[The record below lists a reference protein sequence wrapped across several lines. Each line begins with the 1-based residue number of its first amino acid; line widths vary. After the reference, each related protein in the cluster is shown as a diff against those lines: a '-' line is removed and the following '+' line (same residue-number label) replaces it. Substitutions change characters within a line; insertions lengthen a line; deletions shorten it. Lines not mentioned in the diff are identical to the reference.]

1 MPLFISEE
9 ELSRLSN
16 DAKFLSIS
24 GELSDLQSQNAQ
36 LQSSLDERIGDLA
49 QAQSQKHQ
57 LHLQS
62 IAKDGEIERL
72 TTEVSELRKSKRQL
86 LDMIEQKDL
95 EIADKNAA
103 IKTYL
108 DKIINLTDNAAQKEA
123 RLSETEAAL
132 ARAEA
137 TCSRLSQEKELIERH
152 NTWLNEELTAK
163 VDNLIESR
171 RKHAELEADMSAK
184 LGDELCSSK
193 EVATSTE
200 ERFSAELS
208 TTHLGQVE
216 DGYKERLEKEV
227 SARKQFE
234 KETADLKEKLQKCE
248 AEIQAGRKANELDR
262 LPIGNFTTEICISPY
277 DANDLVEDN
286 RVLVPKIPVGVSETA
301 LAASLLR
308 DGWSVLC
315 ELEEK
320 AVFIMDERAEYEKMC
335 EAYSMI
341 NQKLQ
346 NSTSEHSKLEK
357 TIQELQADLRRHER
371 DNSLAEKVIADL
383 ERQLT
388 FKDISGLVEQNV
400 QLRSLV
406 RDLSDQIES
415 KEMEF
420 KRNLEIELK
429 RQTDEAASKV
439 AAVLQRAEEQ
449 GCMIESLHNSML
461 EEEISY
467 FLKVHRAEIISV
479 RSERDKL
486 ALEANFA
493 REKLESV
500 MKEAEH
506 QLIVDYQ
513 KKLRES
519 SESLLAAEE
528 HSRKLTME
536 ATLDT
541 IQSAEGVR
549 EEARA
554 VDRRRQ
560 DEYVKQIEKE
570 WAEAKRQLQE
580 ERDNVRTLMSDREQT
595 LKNAMKQVE
604 EMGKELANA
613 LHACAAAEARAAV
626 SEARLSDLEKK
637 LKSSDFKI
645 LEIDGGTGPSSIS
658 TNEAEKLKK
667 SLEAELGSL
676 KERVS
681 ELEYE
686 NSLKSKEIAS
696 ATAEKEE
703 ALSSAF
709 AEITSLKEET
719 AVKSSQ
725 IVALEIQISSL
736 KENLEKAHEK
746 WRAAQANYE
755 RQAELKVKWEVDK
768 SNLEESRKNAERK
781 YDELNEQL
789 ENALKAAETAQATFN
804 AERANSRA
812 VLMTEEEIKAL
823 QNQVMEMNLLR
834 ESNMQLREEN
844 KHNFEECQEILKE
857 KAAQIEEIMRLLSKK
872 QETISKLEQDL
883 AISKLELNE
892 KDKKLNDNLVLEANI
907 KSDME
912 KQKKLVLQYKI
923 LEKTVERQREE
934 LKKEKDEHQ
943 NEKVKRI
950 RCERT
955 IMEAVRKTEKGKAT
969 VLSELEKYQQALKR
983 LAEEVEKLKH
993 AEGNLPEGPVI
1004 ASSSTPVATPHQPAK
1019 AYEERRSILAKTNI
1033 ETRKTGRKLVRPR
1046 FVKAEE
1052 PQGDVDM
1059 SEATSHDADAQGTVT
1074 QQNQPGVR
1082 KRPASAASELSED
1095 LPVQGEMSTDVAV
1108 PAPKKSKG
1116 SDPLPEAAEGQT
1128 SAVLEEAYDTVG
1140 DAAQGSTEDAAG
1152 GEKEEEAETM
1162 EEKFDEPKETQVDGT
1177 NEVESLENKNNVFD
1191 DILDKPG
1198 ETEMV
1203 NDDEP
1208 KNMAEQDSQQE
1219 NESEREEGELAEDI
1233 EGGGDVQNVVGSSE
1247 TGDVQHSTPMAS
1259 PSGVD
1264 DEGDVGDINDV
1275 NDEGDVGEEIVEE
1288 FDKSNDANN
1297 QTSVETDQ
1305 TPETASG
1312 IAEPASTSTSVASE
1326 TEVSKHIGSSATPE
1340 AEAVKRTSPAS
1351 TTSTVV
1357 NLQERARERAMLRQ
1371 AGVVPPPGRGRARPA
1386 MRGRVARGR
1395 TGRGRGQNPD
1405 KQ

>member
-16 DAKFLSIS
+16 DAVTVAERADAFIKDKYEELETAKAKADAAVITAEQTCALLEQKFLSVS

-62 IAKDGEIERL
+62 VAKDGEIERL
-72 TTEVSELRKSKRQL
+72 KTEVSELRKSKRQL

-137 TCSRLSQEKELIERH
+137 TCSRLSQE
-152 NTWLNEELTAK
+152 
-163 VDNLIESR
+163 
-171 RKHAELEADMSAK
+171 
-184 LGDELCSSK
+184 LCSSK
-193 EVATSTE
+193 EVATSNE

-208 TTHLGQVE
+208 TANKLVELYKESSEEWSRKAGELEGVIKALEIHLVQVE

-277 DANDLVEDN
+277 DANDMVEDN
-286 RVLVPKIPVGVSETA
+286 RVLVSKIPVGVSETA

-308 DGWSVLC
+308 DGWSSLPSIIMALYVGKHQEVMLHYEKSQWVEGAAEVRIVLC

-357 TIQELQADLRRHER
+357 TIQELQADLRRHEQ

-383 ERQLT
+383 ERQVTILLKECRDIQLRCGSVDHDFSGDCTSVAAADRSVDSNADKVISELT

-406 RDLSDQIES
+406 RDLSDHIES

-449 GCMIESLHNSML
+449 GCMIESLHNSVSMYKKLYEEEHKRQLGYSPTTEVHPDAGRRNLLLLEGSQDANKKAQEKAMERVRCL
-461 EEEISY
+461 EED
-467 FLKVHRAEIISV
+467 LAKTRAEIISV

-506 QLIVDYQ
+506 QRNENNGVLARNVEFSQLIVDYQ

-536 ATLDT
+536 VSVLKHEKEVLANAEKRACDEVRSLSERVHRLQATLDT

-560 DEYVKQIEKE
+560 EEYVKQIEKE

-658 TNEAEKLKK
+658 TNEVGELPMTKEEIETLKEEAKANRDHMLEYKNIAQMHEAALKQMELTHESFKTEAEKLKK
-667 SLEAELGSL
+667 SLEAKLGSL

-686 NSLKSKEIAS
+686 NSLKSKVIAS

-736 KENLEKAHEK
+736 KENLEKEHEK
-746 WRAAQANYE
+746 WCAAQANYE
-755 RQAELKVKWEVDK
+755 RQVVLQSETIQELTRTSQALALLQEEASELRKLADAHKRENAELKVKWEVEK

-781 YDELNEQL
+781 YDELNEQ
-789 ENALKAAETAQATFN
+789 
-804 AERANSRA
+804 
-812 VLMTEEEIKAL
+812 
-823 QNQVMEMNLLR
+823 
-834 ESNMQLREEN
+834 N
-844 KHNFEECQEILKE
+844 KILHS
-857 KAAQIEEIMRLLSKK
+857 QIEALHIQLAEKDRGSSLLS
-872 QETISKLEQDL
+872 S
-883 AISKLELNE
+883 
-892 KDKKLNDNLVLEANI
+892 
-907 KSDME
+907 
-912 KQKKLVLQYKI
+912 
-923 LEKTVERQREE
+923 
-934 LKKEKDEHQ
+934 
-943 NEKVKRI
+943 
-950 RCERT
+950 
-955 IMEAVRKTEKGKAT
+955 
-969 VLSELEKYQQALKR
+969 
-983 LAEEVEKLKH
+983 
-993 AEGNLPEGPVI
+993 
-1004 ASSSTPVATPHQPAK
+1004 
-1019 AYEERRSILAKTNI
+1019 
-1033 ETRKTGRKLVRPR
+1033 
-1046 FVKAEE
+1046 
-1052 PQGDVDM
+1052 
-1059 SEATSHDADAQGTVT
+1059 GT
-1074 QQNQPGVR
+1074 
-1082 KRPASAASELSED
+1082 
-1095 LPVQGEMSTDVAV
+1095 AV
-1108 PAPKKSKG
+1108 P
-1116 SDPLPEAAEGQT
+1116 DPH
-1128 SAVLEEAYDTVG
+1128 G
-1140 DAAQGSTEDAAG
+1140 DSG
-1152 GEKEEEAETM
+1152 
-1162 EEKFDEPKETQVDGT
+1162 
-1177 NEVESLENKNNVFD
+1177 L
-1191 DILDKPG
+1191 
-1198 ETEMV
+1198 
-1203 NDDEP
+1203 
-1208 KNMAEQDSQQE
+1208 
-1219 NESEREEGELAEDI
+1219 
-1233 EGGGDVQNVVGSSE
+1233 QNVVNYLRRTKE
-1247 TGDVQHSTPMAS
+1247 
-1259 PSGVD
+1259 
-1264 DEGDVGDINDV
+1264 
-1275 NDEGDVGEEIVEE
+1275 
-1288 FDKSNDANN
+1288 
-1297 QTSVETDQ
+1297 
-1305 TPETASG
+1305 
-1312 IAEPASTSTSVASE
+1312 IAE
-1326 TEVSKHIGSSATPE
+1326 TEISLLKQE
-1340 AEAVKRTSPAS
+1340 KLR
-1351 TTSTVV
+1351 
-1357 NLQERARERAMLRQ
+1357 LQSQ
-1371 AGVVPPPGRGRARPA
+1371 
-1386 MRGRVARGR
+1386 
-1395 TGRGRGQNPD
+1395 
-1405 KQ
+1405 